1 MNQALLVLHFLGL
14 AMGFSVTFANI
25 VFTGLLAQGHAED
38 LATFRRFVPR
48 MATVGNIGLV
58 LLWVTG
64 PVLVFTK
71 YDGFAGLPGT
81 FHVKLLFVLLLTLG
95 VGGIHANMRKALAGD
110 AAANARV
117 QFIGKAVTF
126 PSALAAVVF
135 AVLTF
140 K

>member
-1 MNQALLVLHFLGL
+1 MKQALLVLHLVGL

-25 VFTGLLAQGHAED
+25 VFAGLLAQGHAED
-38 LATFRRFVPR
+38 LATFRRFMPR

-58 LLWVTG
+58 LMWITG
-64 PVLVFTK
+64 PVLLFTK
-71 YDGFAGLPGT
+71 YDGFSGLSWT
-81 FHVKLLFVLLLTLG
+81 FHAKPLFVVLLTLG

-110 AAANARV
+110 AAANARI
-117 QFIGKAVTF
+117 QLIGKAVTF
-126 PSALAAVVF
+126 PSALAALVF